1 LGGLVAIAFGI
12 VLLVWPG
19 LSLVALTALFGA
31 FARVYGVLGL
41 AAGLNLLAHRS
52 TDWVPFVLG
61 GLAGIAI
68 GAGTFFR
75 PDITALVL
83 VYLIA
88 AWAIV
93 TGLFE
98 IVAAVD
104 VYEAKS
110 EAWWLGISG
119 VLSIVFGAVVAI
131 WPNSGALAILWLIGD
146 YSIILGVMRIVFAYR
161 LHTVRSTVRRAVD
174 SVVETQS

>member
-1 LGGLVAIAFGI
+1 MAAAAAGLVVRPEAATVQRCRAGSHGALADAIHREGQRAHRNTFPHEHDRGSLERRHAAGRRQDLTRSSRFLGLGGLVAIAFGI

-68 GAGTFFR
+68 GAGTFFW
-75 PDITALVL
+75 P
-83 VYLIA
+83 
-88 AWAIV
+88 
-93 TGLFE
+93 
-98 IVAAVD
+98 
-104 VYEAKS
+104 S
-110 EAWWLGISG
+110 SG
-119 VLSIVFGAVVAI
+119 
-131 WPNSGALAILWLIGD
+131 
-146 YSIILGVMRIVFAYR
+146 
-161 LHTVRSTVRRAVD
+161 
-174 SVVETQS
+174 